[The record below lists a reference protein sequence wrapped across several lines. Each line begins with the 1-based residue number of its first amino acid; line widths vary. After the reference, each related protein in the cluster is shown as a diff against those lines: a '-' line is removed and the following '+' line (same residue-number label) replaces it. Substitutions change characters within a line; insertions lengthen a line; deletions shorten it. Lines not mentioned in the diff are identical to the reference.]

1 MQQVTLYVESEEF
14 GTYSNTTHANVAAR
28 QIVKAVGMPVMVRV
42 YEVTGTSKMLVRKY
56 RVIKK
61 LDDSV
66 VFA

>member
-14 GTYSNTTHANVAAR
+14 GTYADTAHANVAAR
-28 QIVKAVGMPVMVRV
+28 QIVKATSNPVTVRV
-42 YEVTGTSKMLVRKY
+42 YEISGTCKSLVRKY
-56 RVIKK
+56 RVLKK